1 MGVGNKKY
9 VGDSLSKGL
18 CDTLDVSSE
27 KKVSRMTQKFLVWA
41 NGRNIPT
48 NENEKTWREVGFI
61 DKS

>member
-18 CDTLDVSSE
+18 CDTLDVSSQ

-41 NGRNIPT
+41 NGKIFPLIKMRMH
-48 NENEKTWREVGFI
+48 EESWAL
-61 DKS
+61 

>member
-9 VGDSLSKGL
+9 VRDSLSKGL

-41 NGRNIPT
+41 NRKIFPLIKMRMDG
-48 NENEKTWREVGFI
+48 ESWAL
-61 DKS
+61 